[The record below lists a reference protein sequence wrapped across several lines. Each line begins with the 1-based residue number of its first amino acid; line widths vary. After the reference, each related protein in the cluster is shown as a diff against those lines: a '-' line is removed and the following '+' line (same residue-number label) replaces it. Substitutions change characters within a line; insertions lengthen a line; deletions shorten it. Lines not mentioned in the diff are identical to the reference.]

1 VLQINLIKKTC
12 CFSCVVFLFA
22 QTVSAQK
29 DYPFSG
35 YIDSVANE
43 ALNAGPV
50 AGLSIAIMQ
59 HDKLVFAKGYGFAN
73 LEHSIPATAETV
85 YGMRSVSK
93 NFTAVAIL
101 LLVQDGK
108 ISLDDNI
115 NKYLPD
121 FSTKGQVITIRQL
134 LNHTSGIPNYGGKR
148 FHENKARNLSA
159 AEWVALYKDDSLN
172 FEPGTSYHY
181 SNTGYL
187 LLEMIMDKVTG
198 SFADFVR
205 KRITDSLGL
214 YFATPYSQIIKN
226 SSGEYEVNKGV
237 FTKAM
242 NEISKISGP
251 NGMRGN
257 VVNVIKYQQS
267 LNKGRIINSN
277 SITEMHK
284 PGELKKGLTVDYG
297 LGTRIGEIA
306 GYNFFGHTGSGGGG
320 TSILTYYP
328 ETGLIMVVATNTEVY
343 HRDASYIQNVIA
355 KKILD
360 IKESEIST
368 NSFDTTKILGFY
380 KLQDLRLKIFK
391 KDGKLM
397 GEPEGSNQPAHLVY
411 QGEGRFSIKEV
422 PRQVVKFEDINGT
435 IWIQL
440 YWDGFFQGIGQKE

>member
-1 VLQINLIKKTC
+1 MKKTC
-12 CFSCVVFLFA
+12 CSVCLNFLFILC
-22 QTVSAQK
+22 VSAQK
-29 DYPFSG
+29 NYSLSP

-43 ALNAGPV
+43 AIKTGPV

-59 HDKLVFAKGYGFAN
+59 HDELVFAKGYGFAN

-85 YGMRSVSK
+85 YGMRSISK
-93 NFTAVAIL
+93 NFTAAAIL

-108 ISLDDNI
+108 LSLDDNI

-121 FSTKGQVITIRQL
+121 FSTKGQVVTIRQL

-148 FHENKARNLSA
+148 FHENKTRNLSA
-159 AEWVALYKDDSLN
+159 AEWVALYKDDPFN
-172 FEPGTSYHY
+172 FEPGSSYNY

-187 LLEMIMDKVTG
+187 LLEMIMDTVTG

-214 YFATPYSQIIKN
+214 FFATPFSQIIKN
-226 SSGEYEVNKGV
+226 SSGEYEVNKGI
-237 FTKAM
+237 FTKPIK
-242 NEISKISGP
+242 EISRISGP
-251 NGMRGN
+251 NGMQGS

-277 SITEMHK
+277 SITVMRK
-284 PGELKKGLTVDYG
+284 PGKLKDGLSVDYG

-328 ETGLIMVVATNTEVY
+328 EAGLIIVVATNTEVY

-355 KKILD
+355 KKILNAKD
-360 IKESEIST
+360 SVIST
-368 NSFDTTKILGFY
+368 GRFETNKILGFY
-380 KLQDLRLKIFK
+380 KLHDMRLKIFE

-411 QGEGRFSIKEV
+411 YGEGRFSLKEL
-422 PRQVVKFEDINGT
+422 PRQGVKFEDINGT

-440 YWDGFFQGIGQKE
+440 YWDGFFQGIGKKE